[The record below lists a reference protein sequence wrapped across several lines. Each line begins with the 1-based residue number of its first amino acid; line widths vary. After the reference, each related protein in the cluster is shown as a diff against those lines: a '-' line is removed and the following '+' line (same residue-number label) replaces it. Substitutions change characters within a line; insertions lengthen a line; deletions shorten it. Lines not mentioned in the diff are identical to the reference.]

1 MGRVLL
7 ASEPAFR
14 AAVEACDA
22 ECRKLTGAW
31 AVLDELAADPERSR
45 LTDIGVAQCLTFAVQ
60 VGLTALLA
68 AWGHRQEAVTGH
80 SLGEVAAAHA
90 PGILSLAYAA
100 RAVSPRSRLQAYMAG
115 QGGRAH
121 THPGWAQRE

>member
-22 ECRKLTGAW
+22 EFRKLTGAW

-60 VGLTALLA
+60 VGLPALLA
-68 AWGHRQEAVTGH
+68 AWGHRPEPVVGH
-80 SLGEVAAAHA
+80 SLGAELGSASCRGRVW
-90 PGILSLAYAA
+90 
-100 RAVSPRSRLQAYMAG
+100 RNVSKPVV
-115 QGGRAH
+115 
-121 THPGWAQRE
+121 